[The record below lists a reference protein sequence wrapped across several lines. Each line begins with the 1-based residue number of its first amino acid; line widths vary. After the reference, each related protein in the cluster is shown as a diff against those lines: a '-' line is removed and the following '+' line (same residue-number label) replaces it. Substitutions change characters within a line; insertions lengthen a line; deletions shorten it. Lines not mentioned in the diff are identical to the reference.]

1 MENLTGKRIGFAIT
15 GSFCTFS
22 KILEPIKELRS
33 LGADIT
39 PIFSF
44 HTASLDTRF
53 YKAADFRAD
62 IETITEKKVID
73 TLQGAEPIGPKK
85 LFDLIIVAPCTGNTL
100 GKLANGI
107 TDTPVTMAV
116 KAHLRNNRPILLALS
131 TNDGL
136 TANAANIGKLL
147 NTKNFFFVPFR
158 QDDCSGKPNSLVADM
173 PLIAVSASYC
183 LKNEQIQPLLR

>member
-100 GKLANGI
+100 AKLANGI
-107 TDTPVTMAV
+107 TDTSVTMAT
-116 KAHLRNNRPILLALS
+116 KAQLRSDRPVLIALA
-131 TNDGL
+131 TNDGMS
-136 TANAANIGKLL
+136 ANLGNIGRMLSRKQVY
-147 NTKNFFFVPFR
+147 FVPMV
-158 QDDCSGKPNSLVADM
+158 QDDIVKKPHSLVADFSR
-173 PLIAVSASYC
+173 LRDTCEFA
-183 LKNEQIQPLLR
+183 KNKKQIQKIFI